1 MHNIWKGQKLYWNV
15 CVICPWKSFNL
26 NRFFLTNRLRQCSWS
41 IWAEFWFIITKWI
54 LRRNSIILWRAT
66 LESTWSSS
74 GLVKSWNRLKKYS
87 EKNYFMKRKS
97 SYVFF
102 FGASVL
108 VIKLKHFNNQNVF
121 CFFCFVKVLE
131 VLSFNI
137 ITIKRHT
144 ITMMIMVFFT
154 WRYFPYLIRRIK
166 NIVRKSTRTF

>member
-1 MHNIWKGQKLYWNV
+1 
-15 CVICPWKSFNL
+15 
-26 NRFFLTNRLRQCSWS
+26 
-41 IWAEFWFIITKWI
+41 
-54 LRRNSIILWRAT
+54 
-66 LESTWSSS
+66 
-74 GLVKSWNRLKKYS
+74 LVKSWNRLKKYS